1 MCKRSNQPM
10 AIPWDRWRGIRI
22 GEARVP
28 GPCDFDDPEAQPF
41 EQGGDSGDD
50 WQLVDAASSMLPDG
64 SISVVDLVHRADGM
78 EHVKH
83 EEYINAPSF
92 GGAKQGYVYCTGGS
106 GLGYYWDDRKA
117 FSFQKVTVLSQW
129 PAYLKGLGDMAP
141 GWCKDLERAEQFKW
155 TISLADAIDGGEG
168 TGRTRV
174 SRRRPKRR
182 KRHGRKGQEMEK
194 VPEFVD
200 AEDDLHRKGAR
211 WWAFDTCNPNCSEA
225 AVAYLGRSQADFC
238 RCARVQGG

>member
-1 MCKRSNQPM
+1 
-10 AIPWDRWRGIRI
+10 
-22 GEARVP
+22 
-28 GPCDFDDPEAQPF
+28 
-41 EQGGDSGDD
+41 
-50 WQLVDAASSMLPDG
+50 MLPDG

-92 GGAKQGYVYCTGGS
+92 DGAKQGYVQCTGGS

-117 FSFQKVTVLSQW
+117 LSFQKVTVLSQW
-129 PAYLKGLGDMAP
+129 PACLKGLRDMAP
-141 GWCKDLERAEQFKW
+141 CKDLERAEQVKW

-182 KRHGRKGQEMEK
+182 KRNGRKGQEMEK
-194 VPEFVD
+194 VLEFVGLLY
-200 AEDDLHRKGAR
+200 LHLQLFR
-211 WWAFDTCNPNCSEA
+211 
-225 AVAYLGRSQADFC
+225 
-238 RCARVQGG
+238 GGGGVSWQIAS